1 MKLYDAERLNPTT
14 QSDNDCLFGLRI
26 EMKNVSLALIHH
38 PVVNKNGEII
48 GSAVTNLDL
57 HDIAR
62 AAKTYGVDRYYIVTP
77 FAEQQELVREII
89 DHWQTGHGA
98 EYNPAR
104 KNALSIVRLT
114 GSLEETI
121 HELTGHYEQKPLIV
135 TTSARIYD
143 NTVTYSVLRQK
154 IDSELPVLLLFGTAH
169 GLAPE
174 IMAAAD
180 AVLPPILGGTEY
192 NHLSVRSAA
201 SIILD
206 RLLGN

>member
-1 MKLYDAERLNPTT
+1 MKA
-14 QSDNDCLFGLRI
+14 
-26 EMKNVSLALIHH
+26 VSLALIHH

-62 AAKTYGVDRYYIVTP
+62 AAKTFGVDRYYIVTP
-77 FAEQQELVREII
+77 FVEQQELVHEIV
-89 DHWQTGHGA
+89 DHWQTGYGA
-98 EYNPAR
+98 GYNPAR
-104 KNALSIVRLT
+104 KNALAIVRLT
-114 GSLEETI
+114 GSLEETVA
-121 HELTGHYEQKPLIV
+121 ELTEHYGQRPLIV
-135 TTSARIYD
+135 TTSARVYD
-143 NTVTYSVLRQK
+143 NTVTYSDLSER
-154 IDSELPVLLLFGTAH
+154 IDSGTPVLLLFGTAH

-206 RLLGN
+206 RLLGS